1 MIEKIVG
8 EASTKDSCCPDLDY
22 KTRIVGFCIT
32 FGIGILCY
40 MFSFPLILGT
50 PSFFGLVF
58 TSGSICSTM
67 ATFFLCGPKK
77 QWKNMMKPYRAVVSL
92 VFLGT
97 IVATVVFGF
106 ILSDST
112 LVVAILAAA
121 QFCAMV
127 WYALSYIPYGRKF
140 CGTCLKS
147 CCCDKEGSYSEI

>member
-1 MIEKIVG
+1 
-8 EASTKDSCCPDLDY
+8 
-22 KTRIVGFCIT
+22 
-32 FGIGILCY
+32 
-40 MFSFPLILGT
+40 MFSFGLLIT
-50 PSFFGLVF
+50 PKFFGLVF
-58 TSGSICSTM
+58 TTGSICSTM

-147 CCCDKEGSYSEI
+147 CCCNKEGSYSEI

>member
-40 MFSFPLILGT
+40 MFSFPLIVTT
-50 PSFFGLVF
+50 PYFFALVF
-58 TSGSICSTM
+58 TTGSICSTM
-67 ATFFLCGPKK
+67 ATFFLCGPKR

-147 CCCDKEGSYSEI
+147 CCCNKEGSYSEI

>member
-40 MFSFPLILGT
+40 MFSFPLILAT
-50 PSFFGLVF
+50 PKFFGLVF
-58 TSGSICSTM
+58 TTGSICSTM

-106 ILSDST
+106 ILSGST